1 MRHHLSTLLL
11 LALAALL
18 MGCTTEASPPEDT
31 GSTARADTNAQP
43 DSNTVSD
50 TEQDTEEPSCCPLG
64 EPSCGGFALGGSRRL
79 NGCNILLYDAA
90 PSATNVTYS
99 IDEDG
104 CPYWKVGS
112 ESCLGGHN
120 DDVISSPDS
129 DDDATSAPDGDDD
142 ATSSP
147 DGDDD
152 ATSAPDGDDD
162 ATSAPDGDDD
172 ATTIPPQDGG

>member
-11 LALAALL
+11 LALVALL

-50 TEQDTEEPSCCPLG
+50 TEHDTEEPSCCPLG

-90 PSATNVTYS
+90 PSSTNVTYS

-120 DDVISSPDS
+120 DDVISSPD
-129 DDDATSAPDGDDD
+129 DDATSAPDGDDD
-142 ATSSP
+142 ATSAP